1 MIASLLANNLLVS
14 DLESID
20 WRNSLLLLSLSLGG
34 DEGDDLVL
42 LLQSTAL
49 GAESAAGED
58 HSALLLLLVSGS
70 NHFHHLA
77 FVGSQTADLGDHG
90 TDGSNA
96 WVKLTLA
103 VGLLSLLGI
112 MSSDSGH
119 NETLVH
125 TNVDTTLH
133 QLLHH
138 LVTLK

>member
-1 MIASLLANNLLVS
+1 MIASLPANNLLVS

-77 FVGSQTADLGDHG
+77 LVGSQTADLRDNG